1 MKKVCVVL
9 FCASLLSL
17 GLSPYMLKAFAQDLT
32 SIPVGNEGE
41 DSFRIMGYY
50 SANDNVD
57 LEKAIQWESVTHV
70 IYGSLYMEKDGEISS
85 PQDAE
90 KLKELVLKAHEH
102 GVKVLIDLKEADT
115 SAYAALPAEETI
127 QKTFS
132 EQVKN
137 LIQTY
142 GVDGINVDWAPQD
155 EKEKQLFYIELIHE
169 LDQISNESQTLLTLS
184 VRHSTGE
191 TKASEL
197 SEEVKSIL
205 AAVDWVN
212 IMPTNDTETMSYD
225 ESKQTIAYWTEQV
238 GDGNKITLSIP
249 VSENLEPVETKSLA
263 QEQSKPKDVEEM
275 PKTEIKEETIETK
288 ESRETQETKEP
299 RETQETVQEKTNLAL
314 NKTGGVIVL
323 ENEEN
328 AQQNETTL
336 KQIHSTVTETEELE
350 ETQPDNKVKN
360 DMPKSIKWQP
370 TKTYEQGEIVK
381 HNGVLYMAQ
390 WPVQEFEPE
399 KSNTAYSPWVVVGTN
414 MGSVYALL
422 HLQKECSNFY
432 CFK

>member
-9 FCASLLSL
+9 FCASLLSS

-70 IYGSLYMEKDGEISS
+70 IYGSLYMEKDGKVSS
-85 PQDAE
+85 PQDTE

-115 SAYAALPAEETI
+115 SAYAALPAEEII

-212 IMPTNDTETMSYD
+212 IMPTNDTETMSYE

-275 PKTEIKEETIETK
+275 PKTEIKEETK
-288 ESRETQETKEP
+288 ESMETQETKEP

-350 ETQPDNKVKN
+350 ETQTANKVKN

-381 HNGVLYMAQ
+381 HNGVLYIAQ
-390 WPVQEFEPE
+390 WPVKEFEPE